1 MHASST
7 LPGAGDDQL
16 LRRFLAG
23 ESGACRQ
30 VDRWTRE
37 ILLYRRLNLAKEDVD
52 DIVQEVVVGVWQ
64 AAARPGFR
72 LRHGLRAF
80 VRTVT
85 LARAIDRV
93 RRLRVR
99 RAEPIADTLP
109 DAGPG
114 PAEAVETEGERARL
128 HRALEALDQ
137 KCREVIRLHYFEGWP
152 YARIAVREQR
162 SEGTMRARMFECIR
176 KLRQRMHAAGG
187 DDAP

>member
-1 MHASST
+1 VDASST
-7 LPGAGDDQL
+7 LPAAGDDQL

-23 ESGACRQ
+23 EPAACRRIE
-30 VDRWTRE
+30 RWIRE
-37 ILLYRRLNLAKEDVD
+37 ILLYRRLNLGPEDVD
-52 DIVQEVVVGVWQ
+52 DVVQEVTVGVWQ

-99 RAEPIADTLP
+99 RADPVDETLP
-109 DAGPG
+109 DTGPG
-114 PAEAVETEGERARL
+114 PADAVEAEGERARL
-128 HRALEALDQ
+128 HRALDALDE

-162 SEGTMRARMFECIR
+162 SEGTLRARMFDCIR
-176 KLRQRMHAAGG
+176 RLRERMHS
-187 DDAP
+187 APGARAR

>member
-1 MHASST
+1 MDASST
-7 LPGAGDDQL
+7 LPAAGDDLL

-23 ESGACRQ
+23 EAGACRQ
-30 VDRWTRE
+30 IDRWTRE
-37 ILLYRRLNLAKEDVD
+37 ILLYRRLNLAPEDVD
-52 DIVQEVVVGVWQ
+52 DIVQEVVVQVWQ
-64 AAARPGFR
+64 AAARPGFH

-99 RAEPIADTLP
+99 RADPVDETLP
-109 DAGPG
+109 DTGPG
-114 PAEAVETEGERARL
+114 PADAVEAEGERARL
-128 HRALEALDQ
+128 HRALDALDER
-137 KCREVIRLHYFEGWP
+137 CREVIRLHYFEGWP

-176 KLRQRMHAAGG
+176 RLRERMRVERGA
-187 DDAP
+187 DAR